1 MQNNIILKTDL
12 QGLKLFKRGKVRD
25 VYDFGENLLIV
36 ASDRI
41 SAFDVVLPNGIP
53 NKGMVLTQVS
63 NFWFNYTKD
72 IIPNHCVSVNTNSF
86 PMECE
91 QYKNILDGRSM
102 LVKKTKSLPVE
113 CVIRGCLSGSAW
125 KEYCSNNTVSG
136 IKLEK
141 GLLES
146 SKLSEPIFTP
156 STKAQDGAHD
166 ENINFNQ
173 MVNIIGKELA
183 EKIRVLSLR
192 VYIKAS
198 KFAQEKGIIIAD
210 TKFEFGIYN
219 GELMIIDEMLT
230 PDSSRFWQKDEYKTG
245 DSPKSFD
252 KQFVRDYLIS
262 IKWDMKPPA
271 PELPEEV
278 INKTSEKYMEALKRL
293 TG

>member
-1 MQNNIILKTDL
+1 MLKFYRLFPPLKRGSKGILCKNNIILKTDL

-136 IKLEK
+136 IK
-141 GLLES
+141 
-146 SKLSEPIFTP
+146 
-156 STKAQDGAHD
+156 
-166 ENINFNQ
+166 
-173 MVNIIGKELA
+173 
-183 EKIRVLSLR
+183 IRKR
-192 VYIKAS
+192 
-198 KFAQEKGIIIAD
+198 FA
-210 TKFEFGIYN
+210 
-219 GELMIIDEMLT
+219 
-230 PDSSRFWQKDEYKTG
+230 
-245 DSPKSFD
+245 
-252 KQFVRDYLIS
+252 
-262 IKWDMKPPA
+262 
-271 PELPEEV
+271 
-278 INKTSEKYMEALKRL
+278 
-293 TG
+293 